1 MHASTRTST
10 PIRWRPVLLGGLVVA
25 CGDVLLAMSI
35 WFPWTAAGIERLF
48 QTIAVGVLGKA
59 SFDGGL
65 ASALLG
71 ALLHLAMA
79 TTFVVIYTLAGRR
92 WPALLQHQVRNGVL
106 YGLLLYVGM
115 NFVVM
120 PLSRV
125 GRSPSFEHPDW
136 IGFSVL
142 GHFVFGMVCVL
153 AAQRAL
159 AFREDDRGVSRVEGF
174 RRG

>member
-1 MHASTRTST
+1 MYAPTRTST
-10 PIRWRPVLLGGLVVA
+10 PIRLLPVLLGGLVVA
-25 CGDVLLAMSI
+25 CGDVMLALSL
-35 WFPWTAAGIERLF
+35 WFPWTAAGVERLF

-59 SFDGGL
+59 SLDGGL
-65 ASALLG
+65 MSALLG
-71 ALLHLAMA
+71 AALHIAMT
-79 TTFVVIYTLAGRR
+79 TTFVVIYTLAARR
-92 WPALLQHQVRNGVL
+92 FPALLQHPVRNGAL

-125 GRSPSFEHPDW
+125 GRSPSFDHPDW
-136 IGFSVL
+136 IGISVL
-142 GHFVFGMVCVL
+142 GHLVFGVVCVL

-159 AFREDDRGVSRVEGF
+159 GSSDVASGSHFAGL

>member
-1 MHASTRTST
+1 MHASTRTAT
-10 PIRWRPVLLGGLVVA
+10 PIRLLPVLLGGLVVA

-35 WFPWTAAGIERLF
+35 WFPWTAAGVERLF

-59 SFDGGL
+59 SLDGGVT
-65 ASALLG
+65 SALLG
-71 ALLHLAMA
+71 AALHIAMA
-79 TTFVVIYTLAGRR
+79 TTFVVIYTLAARR
-92 WPALLQHQVRNGVL
+92 SPALLQHPLRNGAL

-136 IGFSVL
+136 IGISVL
-142 GHFVFGMVCVL
+142 GHLLFGMVCVF

-159 AFREDDRGVSRVEGF
+159 ASNDGAPGVSRIAGLP
-174 RRG
+174 RD

>member
-1 MHASTRTST
+1 MHATTRTST
-10 PIRWRPVLLGGLVVA
+10 PVRLLPVLLGGLVVA
-25 CGDVLLAMSI
+25 GGDVLLAMSI
-35 WFPWTAAGIERLF
+35 WFPWTAAGVERLF

-59 SFDGGL
+59 SFDGGP

-71 ALLHLAMA
+71 AALQVAMA
-79 TTFVVIYTLAGRR
+79 TSFVIIYTVAARR
-92 WPALLQHQVRNGVL
+92 WPALLQHPVRNGAL

-125 GRSPSFEHPDW
+125 GRSPSFDHPDW

-142 GHFVFGMVCVL
+142 GHLVFGMVCVL

-159 AFREDDRGVSRVEGF
+159 ALARPPTL
-174 RRG
+174 RRQATS